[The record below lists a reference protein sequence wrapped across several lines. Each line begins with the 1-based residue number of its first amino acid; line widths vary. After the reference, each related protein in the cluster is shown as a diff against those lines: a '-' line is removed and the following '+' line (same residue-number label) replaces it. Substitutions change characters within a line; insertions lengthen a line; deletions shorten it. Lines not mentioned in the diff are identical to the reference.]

1 MAKSHTINDI
11 DMYSLALNPNKFYQS
26 YTYETIINCNW
37 MTLRSVKCCVA
48 VMISSAS
55 SAMTDNRRWS
65 SVVLGKI
72 KSLWF
77 TGGVSA
83 MAGLN
88 QLSGN

>member
-1 MAKSHTINDI
+1 M
-11 DMYSLALNPNKFYQS
+11 
-26 YTYETIINCNW
+26 E
-37 MTLRSVKCCVA
+37 CCVA

-55 SAMTDNRRWS
+55 SAMPDNRRWS

-77 TGGVSA
+77 AGGVSA

-88 QLSGN
+88 QLSGNHSHS

>member
-1 MAKSHTINDI
+1 MK
-11 DMYSLALNPNKFYQS
+11 
-26 YTYETIINCNW
+26 
-37 MTLRSVKCCVA
+37 LREMECCVA

-55 SAMTDNRRWS
+55 SAMPDNRRWS

-77 TGGVSA
+77 AGGVSA

-88 QLSGN
+88 QLSGNHSHS